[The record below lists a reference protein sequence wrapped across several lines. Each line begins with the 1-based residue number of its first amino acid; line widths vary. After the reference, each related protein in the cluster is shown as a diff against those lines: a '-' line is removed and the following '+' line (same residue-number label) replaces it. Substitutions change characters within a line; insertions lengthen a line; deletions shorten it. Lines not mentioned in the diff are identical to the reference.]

1 MKNYKVIAV
10 LCAALSLMG
19 CSRKATVSGTIDGY
33 ADRDLVVRQ
42 LDVNKFTVLDTIR
55 TSANG
60 EFSYKLDIQEGDPE
74 FIYLYAGDNRV
85 ASLLVGSSDRISIK
99 ADTLGSCTVEGSSD
113 SALLGEVEKA
123 YSDFM
128 GRMTSATTNGELVR
142 EYVSY
147 YRSRV
152 KFLLEHPYSLTVVP
166 VLYQKLGEN
175 APIFSQ
181 ASDALLFRNAAD
193 SLTTVYPD
201 SRYVKAL
208 RSEAERRLK
217 LMDLDSKIRN
227 APESSYPDI
236 VLPDMNGEQKALSS
250 VEAKA
255 ILVHFWDLED
265 AAQKMINIEVL
276 MPLYK
281 EFHSKGLE
289 IYSVCVSPDKAEW
302 GSTVSAQKL
311 PWINVNDGLGSYS
324 PALRSFNV
332 TTLPLSLLIL
342 NSELYSSPISG
353 EAQLRKVLR
362 ENLR

>member
-10 LCAALSLMG
+10 LCTALSLMG
-19 CSRKATVSGTIDGY
+19 CSRKASISGTIDGY
-33 ADRDLVVRQ
+33 ADSDIVVRQ

-55 TSANG
+55 TSGNG
-60 EFSYKLDIQEGDPE
+60 GFSYRLDVKDGDPE
-74 FIYLYAGDNRV
+74 FIYLYARDKRV
-85 ASLLVGSSDRISIK
+85 ASLLVSSSDRISIK
-99 ADTLGSCTVEGSSD
+99 ADTLGGCLIEGSPD
-113 SALLGEVEKA
+113 SSLLGEVEKA

-128 GRMTSATTNGELVR
+128 LRLASAPTDADLTR
-142 EYVSY
+142 EYISY

-152 KFLLEHPYSLTVVP
+152 KFLLENPYSLTVVP

-193 SLTTVYPD
+193 SLATVYPD

-208 RSEAERRLK
+208 SSEADRRLK
-217 LMDLDSKIRN
+217 LMDLESKIRN
-227 APESSYPDI
+227 APEASYPDI

-250 VEAKA
+250 VESKA
-255 ILVHFWDLED
+255 ILVHFWDLSD

-276 MPLYK
+276 KPLYK

-289 IYSVCVSPDKAEW
+289 IYSVCVSENKAEW

-311 PWINVNDGLGSYS
+311 PWINVNDGLGAYS
-324 PALRSFNV
+324 PALRSYNV
-332 TTLPLSLLIL
+332 TALPLSLLIL
-342 NSELYSSPISG
+342 DSELYSSPISG
-353 EAQLRKVLR
+353 EEQLRKVLR
-362 ENLR
+362 DNLR